1 MIGAGPAQSPA
12 KVLLADPPWKFSDKV
27 QGPGRGAEKHYPC
40 MTVDQIVR
48 FPLPPLADDCMLMLW
63 RVAAMQQEALDVMR
77 FWGFTLKSEVVWEK
91 LTKHGKQHIGMGHYV
106 RASHEVCLIGTRGR
120 VQVQDR
126 SVRSSFQAPVQEHSS
141 KPDRIYEIAERLL
154 PGGPYVELFARRVR
168 SGWLQHGH
176 ELEGTSP

>member
-1 MIGAGPAQSPA
+1 
-12 KVLLADPPWKFSDKV
+12 
-27 QGPGRGAEKHYPC
+27 